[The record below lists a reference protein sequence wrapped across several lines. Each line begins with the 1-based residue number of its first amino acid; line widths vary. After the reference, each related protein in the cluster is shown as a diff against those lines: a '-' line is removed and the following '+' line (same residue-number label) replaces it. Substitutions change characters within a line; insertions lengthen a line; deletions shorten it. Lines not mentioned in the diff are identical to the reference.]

1 MTKFPL
7 KITNGIYLVNAFI
20 KDQEAHWVYKIEG
33 HTNSADINDDII
45 KNNRINLI
53 NNLRAN
59 MSPNYLNE
67 IEEQG
72 ISLHYTYLN
81 DAGDF
86 LYELR
91 FTAEDLR

>member
-1 MTKFPL
+1 
-7 KITNGIYLVNAFI
+7 
-20 KDQEAHWVYKIEG
+20 
-33 HTNSADINDDII
+33 
-45 KNNRINLI
+45 
-53 NNLRAN
+53 

-81 DAGDF
+81 DAGDI

>member
-1 MTKFPL
+1 
-7 KITNGIYLVNAFI
+7 
-20 KDQEAHWVYKIEG
+20 
-33 HTNSADINDDII
+33 
-45 KNNRINLI
+45 
-53 NNLRAN
+53 
-59 MSPNYLNE
+59 MSSNYLNE

-81 DAGDF
+81 DAGDI

>member
-1 MTKFPL
+1 MKFPL

-20 KDQEAHWVYKIEG
+20 KDKEANWVYRIEG
-33 HTNSADINDDII
+33 HTNSPDINDDVI

-59 MSPNYLNE
+59 MSSNYLNE

-81 DAGDF
+81 DAGDI